1 MTEKI
6 FREVLDSQCEE
17 GKDGGTAAMA
27 PLDSFRD
34 LCVAEYIWTDSDGN
48 VRSKAKTITSVPSG
62 PDDCSIWMYDGS
74 ICGQAALKDSDVYL
88 VPRAVFKDPFRGP
101 PHVLVICES
110 VTQDMSPAPGS
121 FRADAAEACDRHGGC
136 EPWFSFEQEYC
147 LMKVG
152 CMGEGFDEGT
162 PYGFGEEEDDTDV
175 AAEGNF
181 YCGAGGDK
189 ICECQRALQDDHY
202 ALCLA
207 AGVKIASA
215 HAGCGVGS
223 GVFTVGPCTGVSV
236 GDHMT
241 VARWILK
248 VASEAYADHFYPS
261 FHPQPAEG
269 RRGCAMNAAFSARQT
284 RSEGGLGV
292 IEKCCRALSRRTR
305 EHLAA
310 YGLDN
315 DKRLVGKN
323 GASDINHFNYAV
335 SDRTSSVMIPRNVAV
350 TGKGELVDRRPGANA
365 DPYRVCGLIITTV
378 GEFLET
384 RGLNK

>member
-17 GKDGGTAAMA
+17 GKDGGTGAMA
-27 PLDSFRD
+27 PLDTFKD
-34 LCVAEYIWTDSDGN
+34 CCVAEYIWTDAEGN
-48 VRSKAKTITSVPSG
+48 VRSKAKTVTAKPTG

-74 ICGQAALKDSDVYL
+74 VCGQGTLKDSDVYL
-88 VPRAVFKDPFRGP
+88 VPRVVFDDPFRGP

-110 VTQDMSPAPGS
+110 VCQDMSPAAGS
-121 FRADAAEACDRHGGC
+121 YRANSAEACEKYDSVA
-136 EPWFSFEQEYC
+136 PWFSFEQEYC

-152 CMGEGFDEGT
+152 CMGEDFNEGT
-162 PYGFGEEEDDTDV
+162 PYGFGEEEDDSAT
-175 AAEGNF
+175 AGEGNY

-207 AGVKIASA
+207 AGVKISSA
-215 HAGCGVGS
+215 NAVCGVGS
-223 GVFTVGPCTGVSV
+223 GCFTIGPCTGIAI

-241 VARWILK
+241 AARFILK
-248 VASEAYADHFYPS
+248 VASEAYADKFYPS

-269 RRGCAMNAAFSARQT
+269 RHGCAMSASFSSKQT
-284 RSEGGLGV
+284 RADGGLAV
-292 IEKCCRALSRRTR
+292 IEKCCRALSRRTK

-315 DKRLVGKN
+315 EKRLIGTN
-323 GASDINHFNYAV
+323 GAPPMDSFKYAV
-335 SDRTSSVMIPRNVAV
+335 ADRGASVMIPRNVAV
-350 TGKGELVDRRPGANA
+350 TGKGDLVDRRPGANS
-365 DPYRVCGLIITTV
+365 DPYRVAGLIITTV
-378 GEFLET
+378 GEFLEA